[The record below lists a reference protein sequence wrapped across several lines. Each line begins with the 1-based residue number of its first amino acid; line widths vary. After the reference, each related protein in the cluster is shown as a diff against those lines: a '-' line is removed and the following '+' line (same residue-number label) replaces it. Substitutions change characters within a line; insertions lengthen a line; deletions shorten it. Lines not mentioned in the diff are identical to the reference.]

1 MASAADENV
10 VEHGNP
16 RSEASDGVESRSRY
30 QVRSMSMPV
39 IKPLGERPSVGTISR
54 GSSQKGSDRHELR
67 LPSFKALGIAVPH
80 PDHLLTPPEE
90 PDQLAWHPMSQ
101 PLPHREDCDR
111 LQSFHRPTQR
121 LTPEDEQTMTAPLD
135 SEGAGEASN
144 RTSVP
149 QVIEL
154 VEEEPTMRPN
164 SSSSEGESS
173 GEPVWIEHAIDAVVS
188 TVPASGSISNIVVTL
203 CHAQPCPL
211 SRDNNSGP
219 NAFNHLITALQSK
232 LEQGRFIEITYA
244 VPPKFNMELLPQSPL
259 ATPNPTSGEGDY
271 FSMNVFSKA
280 VVAVDHSIALNTS
293 VPSSPCRPIVPP
305 STVSITCLER
315 FIPPSTVQEYADLFS
330 IERPS
335 VLVDRL
341 TELSPNG
348 GNLIFIYP
356 THLGATTFTSKYL
369 NPLLDPLL
377 RTMIQIHGLSADLG
391 NDVGTIAA
399 VSKMFAFEA
408 MTRRISRLLVSLGRM
423 TQSSV
428 AQKPK
433 YTLVQSSKERVE
445 LERDVWME
453 WWLHQEAPRIK
464 EVMRSYFK
472 RGLRLPQGKEK
483 SESALVWEILD
494 GVKARKYAPYDS
506 PSEGIEVGVFVI
518 KRTA

>member
-1 MASAADENV
+1 M
-10 VEHGNP
+10 
-16 RSEASDGVESRSRY
+16 
-30 QVRSMSMPV
+30 
-39 IKPLGERPSVGTISR
+39 L
-54 GSSQKGSDRHELR
+54 
-67 LPSFKALGIAVPH
+67 
-80 PDHLLTPPEE
+80 
-90 PDQLAWHPMSQ
+90 
-101 PLPHREDCDR
+101 
-111 LQSFHRPTQR
+111 
-121 LTPEDEQTMTAPLD
+121 
-135 SEGAGEASN
+135 
-144 RTSVP
+144 
-149 QVIEL
+149 
-154 VEEEPTMRPN
+154 N
-164 SSSSEGESS
+164 SK
-173 GEPVWIEHAIDAVVS
+173 VS
-188 TVPASGSISNIVVTL
+188 TVPASGSTSNIVVTL

-211 SRDNNSGP
+211 SRENTLGP
-219 NAFNHLITALQSK
+219 NAFNYLITALQSK
-232 LEQGRFIEITYA
+232 LEPGRFIEITYA

-259 ATPNPTSGEGDY
+259 ATPNPMSGEGDY

-280 VVAVDHSIALNTS
+280 VVAVDHSIALNS
-293 VPSSPCRPIVPP
+293 SMPSSPCRPIVPP

-315 FIPPSTVQEYADLFS
+315 FIPPSTVQEYTDLFS
-330 IERPS
+330 TTQPS

-356 THLGATTFTSKYL
+356 TRLGATTFTSKYL

-399 VSKMFAFEA
+399 VSQMTAFDI
-408 MTRRISRLLVSLGRM
+408 MTRRISRLLERLGRM
-423 TQSSV
+423 TQGPV
-428 AQKPK
+428 AKNPK
-433 YTLVQSSKERVE
+433 YTLVRSSKERVE

-472 RGLRLPQGKEK
+472 RGFRLPQGKEK

-494 GVKARKYAPYDS
+494 GVKARKYAPYDY

>member
-1 MASAADENV
+1 
-10 VEHGNP
+10 
-16 RSEASDGVESRSRY
+16 
-30 QVRSMSMPV
+30 MSMPV
-39 IKPLGERPSVGTISR
+39 IIKALGESPSISTISL

-101 PLPHREDCDR
+101 PLPHRQDYDI
-111 LQSFHRPTQR
+111 LQSFQR

-135 SEGAGEASN
+135 SEGAGQASYK
-144 RTSVP
+144 TSVP
-149 QVIEL
+149 QAIEL

-164 SSSSEGESS
+164 SSSSEGESP
-173 GEPVWIEHAIDAVVS
+173 GEPVWIEHAIDAVGKFYSTLNTLMNTLMLSSKVS
-188 TVPASGSISNIVVTL
+188 TVPASGSTSNIVVTL

-211 SRDNNSGP
+211 SRENNSGP

-259 ATPNPTSGEGDY
+259 ATPNLTSGEGDY

-280 VVAVDHSIALNTS
+280 VVAVDHSIALNSS

-315 FIPPSTVQEYADLFS
+315 FIPPSTVQEYTDLFS
-330 IERPS
+330 TERPS

-341 TELSPNG
+341 TELTPNG

-399 VSKMFAFEA
+399 VSNMLAFEV
-408 MTRRISRLLVSLGRM
+408 MTRRISRLLGKLGRM
-423 TQSSV
+423 TQGSV
-428 AQKPK
+428 AQNPK
-433 YTLVQSSKERVE
+433 YTLVQSSKEKVE

-472 RGLRLPQGKEK
+472 RGFRLPQSKEK

-494 GVKARKYAPYDS
+494 GVKARKYAPYDY